1 MAGIYIDIN
10 IAESVEVIIWQCGL
24 INNICNNAEHNAITM
39 VTDTCSDDTLSPFHD
54 CHGSLKYTI
63 CLAWV
68 SCLHS
73 SEFSCATY

>member
-39 VTDTCSDDTLSPFHD
+39 VTTPAVMTHFHRFMIAMG
-54 CHGSLKYTI
+54 H
-63 CLAWV
+63 
-68 SCLHS
+68 
-73 SEFSCATY
+73 